1 MTSPSVTSSSVSQ
14 VFWRELYR
22 TALFEPDPGKLNEDI
37 LRAESAIVLRAR
49 QLFGQPGDHIEE
61 EHDLDDALYALQAL
75 KGCVQSRASLAD
87 AA

>member
-1 MTSPSVTSSSVSQ
+1 MASPSVSSPNQ
-14 VFWRELYR
+14 VVWRELYK
-22 TALFEPDPGKLNEDI
+22 TALFEPDPGRLFEQI
-37 LRAESAIVLRAR
+37 MRAESAIVLRAR

-75 KGCVQSRASLAD
+75 KSCVRSRSSLSN

>member
-1 MTSPSVTSSSVSQ
+1 MNTPSCPPSVSQ
-14 VFWRELYR
+14 ILWRDLYR
-22 TALFEPDPGKLNEDI
+22 TALFEPDPHKLNVDI

-49 QLFGQPGDHIEE
+49 HLFGQPGDHIEE

-75 KGCVQSRASLAD
+75 KNCVQSRTTLPN

>member
-1 MTSPSVTSSSVSQ
+1 MNTPSFPSASQ
-14 VFWRELYR
+14 LIWRDLYR

-37 LRAESAIVLRAR
+37 LHAESAIVLRAR

-61 EHDLDDALYALQAL
+61 EHDLDDALYALHAL

>member
-1 MTSPSVTSSSVSQ
+1 MTTLSASSKSQ
-14 VFWRELYR
+14 LFWRELYR
-22 TALFEPDPGKLNEDI
+22 TALFELDAGKLNDHI
-37 LRAESAIVLRAR
+37 LCAESAIVLRAR

-75 KGCVQSRASLAD
+75 KGCVQSRTTLAD

>member
-1 MTSPSVTSSSVSQ
+1 MNTATYPPATPY
-14 VFWRELYR
+14 FWRELYKA
-22 TALFEPDPGKLNEDI
+22 ALFEPDPGKLTNDI
-37 LRAESAIVLRAR
+37 VRAESAIVLRAR

-75 KGCVQSRASLAD
+75 RGCIQSRANLAH